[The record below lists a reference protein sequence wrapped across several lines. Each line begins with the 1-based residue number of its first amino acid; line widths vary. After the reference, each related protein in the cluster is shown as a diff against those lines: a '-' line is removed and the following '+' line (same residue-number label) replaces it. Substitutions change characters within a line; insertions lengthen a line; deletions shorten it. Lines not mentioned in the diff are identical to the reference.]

1 MKVIFLIVA
10 LSALFLESN
19 GQTKTTPA
27 QSIKTTQPLK
37 ETPTTVITTTP
48 TSPPTTPTAP
58 PTTPTAPPTTPTAP
72 PTTPTAPPTT
82 PTAPPTTPTAP
93 PTIPTPPPKT
103 VAPTTITTTMPTT
116 VTPLACGTVT
126 GNPCIF
132 PFIYAENIYVSC
144 TTTDNGGIPWC
155 ATTLYPTGFA
165 HVYDTCNSACATEQT
180 NQPNTCK
187 TVTGRNCLPGFDYN
201 DISYPQCTTAG
212 DTRAWCATSLYLG
225 TNEALEWEYCNSA
238 CSIAPTPASTTCQTL
253 EQQPCLLPFMYNGV
267 MYTKCTDV
275 DNGGVK
281 WCATSVDSTNSAVG
295 WGNCQSTS
303 ACN

>member
-1 MKVIFLIVA
+1 MA

-19 GQTKTTPA
+19 GQTKATPA

-37 ETPTTVITTTP
+37 ETPTTVITTT
-48 TSPPTTPTAP
+48 TTAP
-58 PTTPTAPPTTPTAP
+58 PTTTTAPPTTTTAP
-72 PTTPTAPPTT
+72 PTTTA
-82 PTAPPTTPTAP
+82 A
-93 PTIPTPPPKT
+93 PTPPPKT
-103 VAPTTITTTMPTT
+103 
-116 VTPLACGTVT
+116 CGTVT

-253 EQQPCLLPFMYNGV
+253 EQQPCVLPFAYYGTS
-267 MYTKCTDV
+267 YSKCTDV